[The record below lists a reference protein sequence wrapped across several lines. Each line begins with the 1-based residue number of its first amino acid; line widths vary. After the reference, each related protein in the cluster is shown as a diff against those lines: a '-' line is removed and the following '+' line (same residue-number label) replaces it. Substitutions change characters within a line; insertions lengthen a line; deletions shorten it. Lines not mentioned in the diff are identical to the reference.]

1 MKRVV
6 VVGGGWA
13 GCSAALAAAKA
24 GAEVIL
30 LEKTDLLLGTGLVG
44 GIMRNNGRFTAAEEM
59 IALGGGELFE
69 ACDRVATHRNIE
81 FPDHK
86 HATLYNVSL
95 IEPEVRRI
103 LVEAGVKIQFQ
114 ARVTG
119 VKLEGGRIRAVLTRG
134 AAPIAADGFVDA
146 TGSAGPPANC
156 TKYGE
161 GCVMCVLRCPTFGGR
176 VSLAGLCGV
185 EEAMA
190 VSAEGR
196 VGALSGS
203 CKLSKDSLEPWVVAE
218 LDAKGVVVIP
228 IPDSLQD
235 SSKLGGKACQQ
246 YAGGAYAENAVILD
260 TGHAKLMT
268 SYMPLDKLHG
278 IPGLGKA
285 RYIDPY
291 SGSVHNSV
299 RYLAMAPHDLALQ
312 VRGVENLFAGGEKA
326 GPLVGHTEAMVTG
339 TLAGFN
345 AVRKAFG
352 LDPVALPESLAVGD
366 AIAQVTKAYANPGG
380 WAKKYTFSGSFYFE
394 RMRQL
399 GLYTTDVAAIR
410 ERVSAAGMA
419 NLFAKQATEALVV

>member
-13 GCSAALAAAKA
+13 GCAASLMAAKA

-44 GIMRNNGRFTAAEEM
+44 GIMRNNGRFTATEEM

-119 VKLEGGRIRAVLTRG
+119 VKMEGGKVRAIQTKG
-134 AAPIAADGFVDA
+134 AAPITADAFVDA
-146 TGSAGPPANC
+146 TGSAGPPGNC

-185 EEAMA
+185 QEAMS
-190 VSAEGR
+190 VSADGR

-203 CKLSKDSLEPWVVAE
+203 CKLSKDSLEPWVLKE
-218 LDAKGVVVIP
+218 LEEKGVVVLP
-228 IPDSLQD
+228 IPETLQD

-246 YAGGAYAENAVILD
+246 YAGGAYAANAVILD

-268 SYMPLDKLHG
+268 SYMPLEKLHG
-278 IPGLGKA
+278 IPGLEKA

-299 RYLAMAPHDLALQ
+299 RYLAMAPHDLALK
-312 VRGVENLFAGGEKA
+312 VNGVENLFAGGEKA

-339 TLAGFN
+339 TLAGYN
-345 AVRKAFG
+345 AVRSAFG
-352 LDPVALPESLAVGD
+352 LAPLALPVSLAVGD
-366 AIAQVTKAYANPGG
+366 AITLVTSNYDVPGG

-399 GLYTTDVAAIR
+399 GLYTTDTAAIR
-410 ERVSAAGMA
+410 ERVRAAGLE
-419 NLFAKQATEALVV
+419 NVFARQATEAMVG